1 MMVSVVAF
9 DGDDTLWH
17 NESIFTMTQGRY
29 RALLERYL
37 DGPAL
42 DERLQANELR
52 NLQLFGYGI
61 KGFTLSMIE
70 TAIEASAGQ
79 VEAATIQSIIEY
91 GKAMLQHPVELLE
104 GVRATIEA
112 LHGRYRLMVITK
124 GDLFDQESK
133 LARSGLVELFWQIE
147 IVSEKD
153 QETYRRIL
161 RAHHIDPREF
171 VMVGNSIKSDI
182 LPVLGL
188 GAHAVHVPYH
198 TTWIHERAELDEASR
213 KQVCT
218 LVSLAE
224 LTEVLAALL

>member
-1 MMVSVVAF
+1 MVSVVAF

-17 NESIFTMTQGRY
+17 NESIFTMTQERY

-79 VEAATIQSIIEY
+79 VEATTIQAIIEY

-133 LARSGLVELFWQIE
+133 LARSGLAELFWQIE

-161 RAHHIDPREF
+161 RAHGIDPREF

-198 TTWIHERAELDEASR
+198 TTWVHERAELDQASR
-213 KQVCT
+213 QQVRT
-218 LVSLAE
+218 LDSLAG
-224 LTEVLAALL
+224 LKEVLAGL

>member
-1 MMVSVVAF
+1 MVSVVAF

-52 NLQLFGYGI
+52 NLHLFGYGI

-188 GAHAVHVPYH
+188 GTHAVHVPYH

>member
-1 MMVSVVAF
+1 MVSVVAF

>member
-1 MMVSVVAF
+1 MVSVVAF

-52 NLQLFGYGI
+52 NLHLFGYGI

>member
-1 MMVSVVAF
+1 MVSVVAF

-52 NLQLFGYGI
+52 NLHLFGYGI

-188 GAHAVHVPYH
+188 GTHAVHVPYH
-198 TTWIHERAELDEASR
+198 TTWIHERAKLDEASR

>member
-1 MMVSVVAF
+1 MVSVVAF

-52 NLQLFGYGI
+52 NLHLFGYGI

-198 TTWIHERAELDEASR
+198 TTWIHERAKLDEASR

>member
-1 MMVSVVAF
+1 MVTVVAF

-17 NESIFTMTQGRY
+17 NESIFTMTQERY

-52 NLQLFGYGI
+52 NLHLFGYGI

-70 TAIEASAGQ
+70 TAIEVSAGQ
-79 VEAATIQSIIEY
+79 VEAATIQSIIDY

-104 GVRATIEA
+104 GVQATIEA
-112 LHGRYRLMVITK
+112 LHDRYRLMVITK

-133 LARSGLVELFWQIE
+133 LARSGLAELFWQIE

-161 RAHHIDPREF
+161 RVHGIDPREF

-182 LPVLGL
+182 LPVLSL
-188 GAHAVHVPYH
+188 GAHVVHVPYH
-198 TTWIHERAELDEASR
+198 TTWVHERAELDQASR
-213 KQVCT
+213 EQVRT
-218 LVSLAE
+218 LHSLAG
-224 LTEVLAALL
+224 LTAVLAGL